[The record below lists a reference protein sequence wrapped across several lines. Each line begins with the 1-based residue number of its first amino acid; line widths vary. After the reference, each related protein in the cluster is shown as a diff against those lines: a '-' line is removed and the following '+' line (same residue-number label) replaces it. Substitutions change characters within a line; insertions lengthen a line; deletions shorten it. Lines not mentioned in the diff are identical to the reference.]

1 VASDGNVYSPSYG
14 WRGIRNRPVALIGR
28 ASDSKSECWGFESL
42 LACINLLRLMFSK
55 AIGFLNEVRAEVRKV
70 TWPSRKEAMGGTAV
84 VVFVVLVM
92 ALFLGVV
99 DAILSKAVQGLIK
112 I

>member
-55 AIGFLNEVRAEVRKV
+55 AIGFLNEVRAEVKKV

-99 DAILSKAVQGLIK
+99 DAILSKAVEGLIK

>member
-1 VASDGNVYSPSYG
+1 VASDGSVYSLSYG

-55 AIGFLNEVRAEVRKV
+55 AIGFLNEVRAEVKKV